1 MSSLSNSEKS
11 SQTGLGAST
20 NANRRC
26 LIMVSCIVQLMTQ
39 ISFTN
44 LFIKVSEGNVMRIQS
59 IIVEEFP
66 IMKSEEFTKVSSDLN

>member
-1 MSSLSNSEKS
+1 MN
-11 SQTGLGAST
+11 
-20 NANRRC
+20 
-26 LIMVSCIVQLMTQ
+26 Q

-44 LFIKVSEGNVMRIQS
+44 LFIKVSEGNLMRIQS

>member
-1 MSSLSNSEKS
+1 
-11 SQTGLGAST
+11 
-20 NANRRC
+20 
-26 LIMVSCIVQLMTQ
+26 MTQ